1 LLLFLKD
8 WVTFAHIA
16 DYKEVTVNIE
26 SFEKELLDGI
36 AGNDSRA
43 IEKVYREHFGLIQN
57 FILRNNGSYD
67 DARDIFQEA
76 MLVLYEKS
84 KQSHFTL
91 TCQLK
96 TFLYSISRRLWLK
109 RLQQSNRFGVLADNL
124 EDVVP
129 VEEEIEE
136 KEKLDADFGMMDGA
150 MKSLGEPCKSLLEAY
165 YFEKK
170 NMVEIADQFGYT
182 NADNAKNQKYKCL
195 MRLKKIF
202 FAQYKQSE

>member
-1 LLLFLKD
+1 MLILENNK
-8 WVTFAHIA
+8 A
-16 DYKEVTVNIE
+16 DTVSTE
-26 SFEKELLDGI
+26 SFEKELLNGI

-43 IEKVYREHFGLIQN
+43 IERVYKENFGLIQN
-57 FILRNNGSYD
+57 FILRNNGSFD

-84 KQSHFTL
+84 RQSHFSL

-96 TFLYSISRRLWLK
+96 TYIFSISRRLWLK
-109 RLQQSNRFGVLADNL
+109 RLQQSNRFGILAENL

-136 KEKLDADFGMMDGA
+136 KEKLDSDFGMMDGA

-170 NMVEIADQFGYT
+170 NMVEIAEVFGYT

-202 FAQYKQSE
+202 FAQYKHGE

>member
-1 LLLFLKD
+1 MS
-8 WVTFAHIA
+8 T
-16 DYKEVTVNIE
+16 E
-26 SFEKELLDGI
+26 SFEKELLNGI

-43 IEKVYREHFGLIQN
+43 IERVYKENFGLIQN
-57 FILRNNGSYD
+57 FILRNNGSFD

-84 KQSHFTL
+84 RQSHFSL

-96 TFLYSISRRLWLK
+96 TYIFSISRRLWLK
-109 RLQQSNRFGVLADNL
+109 RLQQSNRFGILAENL

-136 KEKLDADFGMMDGA
+136 KEKLDSDFGMMDGA

-170 NMVEIADQFGYT
+170 NMVEIAEVFGYT

-202 FAQYKQSE
+202 FAQYKHGE